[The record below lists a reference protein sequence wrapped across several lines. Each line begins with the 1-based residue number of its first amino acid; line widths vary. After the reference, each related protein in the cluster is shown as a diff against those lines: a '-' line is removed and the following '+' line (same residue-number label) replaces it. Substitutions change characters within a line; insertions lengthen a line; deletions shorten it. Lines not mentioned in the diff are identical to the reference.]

1 MALKNIINEIDIA
14 MVPFNNKIKKIEKED
29 EYKKMHSLATKKG
42 MEAWLIYKKIWLYRL
57 ESFPEKFPTY
67 KDKISHI
74 SKLWRIANKSIKER
88 HGEKTNFLKD
98 KLLTMKYNEL

>member
-1 MALKNIINEIDIA
+1 MTLNNSLKELDTA
-14 MVPFNNKIKKIEKED
+14 MMPFNNKLKKIEKED

-42 MEAWLIYKKIWLYRL
+42 MEAWLIYRKFWLKKL
-57 ESFPEKFPTY
+57 ESFPENFPTY

-88 HGEKTNFLKD
+88 HGKKTDFLKD